1 MDVIYIYYLYI
12 YIEYISANKKYR
24 ILLHRMQDLW
34 KQDVERRR
42 PGDEARGEGGAMAEG
57 HKVFVTQNK

>member
-1 MDVIYIYYLYI
+1 MLFTYTIYI

-34 KQDVERRR
+34 KHGVERRR